1 MVRFDVVRASITNVF
16 EPAQS
21 NTRVP
26 GTWRGGARKWKEW
39 QNRDSH
45 ARFATEPAS
54 SSSSRSRAPSAF
66 PAAIPSFSCQSNSSR
81 AKSIPCMTNWSLA
94 PNQRIKVAGPCE
106 MARQSKRTFGG
117 AAPRCRLVLSEF
129 HQWLPH
135 PCLGSTLSALCVHH
149 NPWHLPPLH
158 TGWLVHHLKALGGHL
173 HPMQMWNN
181 PICKSGRFFLL
192 SCSFFVTC
200 IWTALF
206 IKAWSLATSEGN
218 LLLDYFLV

>member
-106 MARQSKRTFGG
+106 MARQSKRTFAPPPR
-117 AAPRCRLVLSEF
+117 AAAWCSASSTSGFPIHVWARHLVLSVYTTIHGTSLHSILDDWF
-129 HQWLPH
+129 ITSRPSGDTSIL
-135 PCLGSTLSALCVHH
+135 CKCGTIRSAS
-149 NPWHLPPLH
+149 
-158 TGWLVHHLKALGGHL
+158 LVG
-173 HPMQMWNN
+173 
-181 PICKSGRFFLL
+181 F
-192 SCSFFVTC
+192 SCYL
-200 IWTALF
+200 ALF
-206 IKAWSLATSEGN
+206 LSLVYE
-218 LLLDYFLV
+218 LHFL